1 VSNILTPKAISEP
14 QQATGS
20 MRSFNPKP
28 GTWQST
34 TKLSQSEIESLR
46 QDAKQASIR
55 IKAMLEQSGGGHE
68 KGR

>member
-1 VSNILTPKAISEP
+1 VSNILTLKAISE
-14 QQATGS
+14 QQQDTGS
-20 MRSFNPKP
+20 MRSLSPKP

-46 QDAKQASIR
+46 QDAKQASAR
-55 IKAMLEQSGGGHE
+55 MKAMLKQGGGGHK

>member
-20 MRSFNPKP
+20 IRSLNPKS

-34 TKLSQSEIESLR
+34 TKLSQTEIESLR
-46 QDAKQASIR
+46 QDAKQASAR
-55 IKAMLEQSGGGHE
+55 MKAMLEQGGGGHK

>member
-1 VSNILTPKAISEP
+1 MVTSKAISEP

-20 MRSFNPKP
+20 MRSLNPKP

-34 TKLSQSEIESLR
+34 TMLSQSEIESLR
-46 QDAKQASIR
+46 QDAKQASLR
-55 IKAMLEQSGGGHE
+55 IKAMLEQGGGGHE